1 MSVYIQAAQS
11 RVSERLDVPQSLRGP
26 GVYVLE
32 FAGGFF
38 YVGKSEN
45 RPSRIAAHV
54 EGACGSSAWCRA
66 HGRPV
71 RVHPPFVEYINDLD
85 AWEQKETLLRM
96 QVHGFECVRGGAR
109 LSLHCLGSS
118 H

>member
-1 MSVYIQAAQS
+1 MST
-11 RVSERLDVPQSLRGP
+11 VSLVVPSSLLGP

-45 RPSRIAAHV
+45 RPLRIAAQA
-54 EGACGSSAWCRA
+54 EGGSGSSAWCRA
-66 HGRPV
+66 HGRPL

-96 QVHGFECVRGGAR
+96 QVHGFDSVRGM
-109 LSLHCLGSS
+109 LYFLLFTPYTLY
-118 H
+118 